1 MSNLRNSVRLTGF
14 LGADPEIKAIG
25 EKKKLAK
32 VSIATNDSYRNDKGE
47 KIEETQWHNLIM
59 WDGLAT
65 VAENYLHKGSEVSVE
80 GKLTSRSYTDKEGAK
95 KYVTEILV
103 SEVLMLGK
111 KQE

>member
-1 MSNLRNSVRLTGF
+1 MSNLRNSVRLIGF

-32 VSIATNDSYRNDKGE
+32 VAIATNDSYKNDKGE

-65 VAENYLHKGSEVSVE
+65 IAENYLHKGSEVSVE
-80 GKLTSRSYTDKEGAK
+80 GKLTSRAYTDKEGVK
-95 KYVTEILV
+95 KYITEVLV

-111 KQE
+111 KQG